1 MANGVDWLIGAGLLP
16 LANIFIEPAK
26 VLFLNNAINHGILT
40 PLGIEQAAETGKSI
54 LFLLEA
60 NPGPGLGLLGAYMLF
75 GKGSA
80 KSTAAGAA
88 IIHFFGGIHEIYFP
102 YVLMNPVLFLAVIAG
117 GIAGTFVNS
126 ILGSGLI
133 AAASPGSIIAIFAM
147 SPKGGFLPV
156 IAGVLAGAVV
166 SFLVASIILK
176 ATKPSAE
183 DETSF
188 EDKVAQTV
196 AMKTESKGQA
206 TQVSAAGTKEEN
218 ISAGSIKKIIFA
230 CDAGMGSSAMGAS
243 LLRKKVTEA
252 GMDIPVTNMAISNL
266 EDVEGLLVVTQ
277 EELLQRAKAKTPN
290 AVHVGVNNFL
300 STPKYDEIVEKLK
313 K

>member
-1 MANGVDWLIGAGLLP
+1 M
-16 LANIFIEPAK
+16 K
-26 VLFLNNAINHGILT
+26 RH
-40 PLGIEQAAETGKSI
+40 
-54 LFLLEA
+54 
-60 NPGPGLGLLGAYMLF
+60 
-75 GKGSA
+75 
-80 KSTAAGAA
+80 
-88 IIHFFGGIHEIYFP
+88 
-102 YVLMNPVLFLAVIAG
+102 
-117 GIAGTFVNS
+117 
-126 ILGSGLI
+126 
-133 AAASPGSIIAIFAM
+133 
-147 SPKGGFLPV
+147 
-156 IAGVLAGAVV
+156 
-166 SFLVASIILK
+166 
-176 ATKPSAE
+176 
-183 DETSF
+183 
-188 EDKVAQTV
+188 